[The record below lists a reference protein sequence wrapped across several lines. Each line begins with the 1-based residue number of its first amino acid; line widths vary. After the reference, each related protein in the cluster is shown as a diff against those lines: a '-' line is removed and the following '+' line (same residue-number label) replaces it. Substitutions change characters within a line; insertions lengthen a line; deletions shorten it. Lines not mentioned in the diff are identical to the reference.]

1 MLWQGG
7 STSKTVMKEPED
19 ADDGSVVTAPAVAKQ
34 KKLGKLVN
42 NDVGSAKKKRKKE
55 VNAEDG
61 DECTLARHKLSKK
74 KMATEPVGLQKKKKA
89 VVPEA
94 SKKKKMKST
103 STTKKLMAKVTIPK
117 EESSDDDDDRAC
129 ENDERDDDDMRTNDD
144 ERDDD
149 EADATSIY
157 PALTPEIYRL
167 VLSSDYDSLPEM
179 LPTSSD
185 TLRLFKAMVSNMDK
199 ETLMKSGIIVAMVK
213 HVFGDEGVM
222 KLADLDEAAQIVALH
237 KILAQY

>member
-1 MLWQGG
+1 MR
-7 STSKTVMKEPED
+7 
-19 ADDGSVVTAPAVAKQ
+19 DDDS
-34 KKLGKLVN
+34 
-42 NDVGSAKKKRKKE
+42 D
-55 VNAEDG
+55 D
-61 DECTLARHKLSKK
+61 D
-74 KMATEPVGLQKKKKA
+74 
-89 VVPEA
+89 
-94 SKKKKMKST
+94 
-103 STTKKLMAKVTIPK
+103 
-117 EESSDDDDDRAC
+117 SSDDDDDRAC
-129 ENDERDDDDMRTNDD
+129 ENDERDDDMRTNDD

>member
-1 MLWQGG
+1 
-7 STSKTVMKEPED
+7 MKEPED

-55 VNAEDG
+55 VNDEDG
-61 DECTLARHKLSKK
+61 GDESTLARHKLSKK
-74 KMATEPVGLQKKKKA
+74 KMATEPVGLQKKKKKA

-94 SKKKKMKST
+94 KKKKMKST
-103 STTKKLMAKVTIPK
+103 SKKPRAKVTIPK

-129 ENDERDDDDMRTNDD
+129 EDDDEGDDDMRTNDD
-144 ERDDD
+144 ERDDADD